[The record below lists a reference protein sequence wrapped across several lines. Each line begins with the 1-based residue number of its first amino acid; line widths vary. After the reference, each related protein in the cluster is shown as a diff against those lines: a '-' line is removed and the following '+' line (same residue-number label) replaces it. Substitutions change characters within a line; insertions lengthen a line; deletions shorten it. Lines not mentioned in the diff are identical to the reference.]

1 MPFDDAPHGAARS
14 LRPGIA
20 NRPDMR
26 RRWFVIIPAVFVTY
40 SLAYVDRA
48 NYGFGAAAGLA
59 DELHITASQ

>member
-26 RRWFVIIPAVFVTY
+26 GDGSSSSPQFLLRTALRMSTAPTMALAQPQGLPMNCTSPRR
-40 SLAYVDRA
+40 
-48 NYGFGAAAGLA
+48 
-59 DELHITASQ
+59 